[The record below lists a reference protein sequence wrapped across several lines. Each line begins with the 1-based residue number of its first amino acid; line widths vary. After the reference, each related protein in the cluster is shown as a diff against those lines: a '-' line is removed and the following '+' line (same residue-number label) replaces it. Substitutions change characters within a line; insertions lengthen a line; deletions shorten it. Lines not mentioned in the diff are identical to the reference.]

1 MRILV
6 LCTGNS
12 CRSQIAEAFLKSF
25 DANMEVYSAGT
36 IPTERVNPYAIR
48 IMNEIG
54 LDLHNN
60 KPKNVEEFL
69 NQEFDYV
76 ITVCD
81 EANESCPMFSGK
93 VKNRI
98 HIGSEDP
105 ADAKGSDEEIMSVF
119 RKIREQI
126 KEGFYKFYKSINV

>member
-48 IMNEIG
+48 IMDEIG

-81 EANESCPMFSGK
+81 GANESCPMFSGK

-98 HIGSEDP
+98 HIGFEDP

-119 RKIREQI
+119 RKVREQI
-126 KEGFYKFYKSINV
+126 KEGFYEFYKSINV